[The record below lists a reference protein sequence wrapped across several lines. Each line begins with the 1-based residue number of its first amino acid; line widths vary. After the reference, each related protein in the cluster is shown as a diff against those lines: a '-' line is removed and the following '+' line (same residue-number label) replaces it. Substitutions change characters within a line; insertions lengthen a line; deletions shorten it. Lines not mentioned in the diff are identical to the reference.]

1 MAPDSEVVG
10 TRTHPVTGLVRGA
23 TLSGAIAVALVGHQ
37 VFSGNRELLDL
48 PVWVLAVMAL
58 AVVVLGQVAAFAS
71 WWFLRY
77 VIDQDELR
85 VTSGVLTKNSRRVAF
100 ERIQSVDLA
109 EPLLARLAGLAEVR
123 VETAGGKDS
132 RTVLRFLHKDD
143 ALATRRLLLERAHGR
158 PVDGEEAVLIDDDL
172 HRVVIAEVGPDR
184 IIIGTLLS
192 LDFAFAALGTIAV
205 LVSLLWTNQLLLLV
219 GGTFALGTILVRII
233 VDRILQQWGFRLSTG
248 ERGLRIERGLLSRS
262 SQTIPFDRVQGI
274 RIVEPCVWRRFGWR
288 SLEVDVAGY
297 GGGGGDSSK
306 ELSSSTLLPI
316 ADAALARI
324 VIDQLIPGIDIEPP
338 QRTGAS
344 ARSWPFAPVGWRY
357 RWVGADAA
365 GFVARSG
372 WIARHTDLVPHART
386 QSVEIKQG
394 PLQRRRDVAT
404 VEVHTPDGPVNAD
417 GRHLPADAARSVA
430 LAQLERAR
438 VAR

>member
-1 MAPDSEVVG
+1 MAPASEVTG
-10 TRTHPVTGLVRGA
+10 SRTHPVTGLVRGV
-23 TLSGAIAVALVGHQ
+23 TLSGAVAVALVGHQ
-37 VFSGNRELLDL
+37 VFSGSKELLDL
-48 PVWVLAVMAL
+48 PIWILALMAL
-58 AVVVLGQVAAFAS
+58 AVIVLGQVAAFAS

-77 VIDQDELR
+77 IIDADELR

-132 RTVLRFLHKDD
+132 RTVLRFLQKDD

-158 PVDGEEAVLIDDDL
+158 PGDVEDGVEVDDDTS
-172 HRVVIAEVGPDR
+172 RVVIAEVGPDR

-192 LDFAFAALGTIAV
+192 LDFALAAAGTVVV
-205 LVSLLWTNQLLLLV
+205 LVSLLWTTQVLLFV
-219 GGTFALGTILVRII
+219 GGVFALGTYLARII
-233 VDRILQQWGFRLSTG
+233 ADRILQQWGFRLSSG
-248 ERGLRIERGLLSRS
+248 ERGLRIERGLLSRT

-274 RIVEPCVWRRFGWR
+274 RIVEPFVWRRFGWR

-297 GGGGGDSSK
+297 GRSGESSK
-306 ELSSSTLLPI
+306 ELASSTLLPI
-316 ADAALARI
+316 ADAAVARL
-324 VIDQLIPGIDIEPP
+324 VIDQLIPGIAIEPP
-338 QRTGAS
+338 QHTAAS
-344 ARSWPFAPVGWRY
+344 RRSWPFAPIGWRY
-357 RWVGADAA
+357 RWVGADAV

-394 PLQRRRDVAT
+394 PLQRRRRVAT

-417 GRHLPADAARSVA
+417 GRHLPAEDARAVG

-438 VAR
+438 IAR